1 MAKRFNEKR
10 EKALLA
16 SIDKELDS
24 GYGKVDSEAIAAFDA
39 RDAAMGKGEVELFE
53 KKLSKEEKKA
63 AAKAAREA
71 KKKAKGDGIKGSK
84 SSENIEDME
93 EEEKKSETNGSY
105 NNSSNGN
112 DDNKKTELDMA
123 ALEAVLKSNE
133 LSIEEQQDVALE
145 WLSSQQIAVTYTP
158 KKGKIHANTRDINVS
173 GVTVNFHGKPL
184 IEETDVIINYGNR
197 YGFIGPN
204 GSGKVCSVFIVILS
218 LIELVLLK
226 SFVLVSLYILTNSK
240 IDSLFSFTF
249 E

>member
-24 GYGKVDSEAIAAFDA
+24 GYGAVDTEAIAALDS
-39 RDAAMGKGEVELFE
+39 RDAAMGKGELELFE
-53 KKLSKEEKKA
+53 KKMSKEEKKA

-71 KKKAKGDGIKGSK
+71 KKKVKDTMKGSK
-84 SSENIEDME
+84 SSDNME
-93 EEEKKSETNGSY
+93 GMDATAGDEEKKSESGMANGMGGAVKS
-105 NNSSNGN
+105 
-112 DDNKKTELDMA
+112 ELDMA
-123 ALEAVLKSNE
+123 ALEAALNSTE
-133 LSIEEQQDVALE
+133 LSAEERQTAAMD

-184 IEETDVIINYGNR
+184 IEETEVIINYGNR

-204 GSGKVCSVFIVILS
+204 GSGKVRICEKKCSDF
-218 LIELVLLK
+218 
-226 SFVLVSLYILTNSK
+226 
-240 IDSLFSFTF
+240 
-249 E
+249 

>member
-24 GYGKVDSEAIAAFDA
+24 GYGAVDTDAIAALDS
-39 RDAAMGKGEVELFE
+39 RDAAMGKGELELFE
-53 KKLSKEEKKA
+53 KKMSKEEKKA

-71 KKKAKGDGIKGSK
+71 KKKIKGSK
-84 SSENIEDME
+84 SSDNIEGME
-93 EEEKKSETNGSY
+93 ADEEKKSESGMTNGVGTVKS
-105 NNSSNGN
+105 
-112 DDNKKTELDMA
+112 ELDMA
-123 ALEAVLKSNE
+123 ALEAALNSNE
-133 LSIEEQQDVALE
+133 LSAEDRQTAAME

-184 IEETDVIINYGNR
+184 IEETEVIINYGNR

-204 GSGKVCSVFIVILS
+204 GSGKVRICDSVCIACWNISFFQVKIDKWS
-218 LIELVLLK
+218 NFLVLWCL
-226 SFVLVSLYILTNSK
+226 SFSQRL
-240 IDSLFSFTF
+240 
-249 E
+249 